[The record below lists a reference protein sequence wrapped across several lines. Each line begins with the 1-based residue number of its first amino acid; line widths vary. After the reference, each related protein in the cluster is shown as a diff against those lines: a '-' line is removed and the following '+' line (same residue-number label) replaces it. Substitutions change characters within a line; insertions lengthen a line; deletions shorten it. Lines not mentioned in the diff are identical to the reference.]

1 MKTSILSIFTI
12 LLVATASAGPL
23 SRGMSPAIGG
33 GVAAAHQL
41 QTATAL
47 TPSLTVLPLRP
58 TLVVPAA
65 PVPVQPFRAR

>member
-1 MKTSILSIFTI
+1 MKSSILSLLTI
-12 LLVATASAGPL
+12 LLAGSASAAPL
-23 SRGMSPAIGG
+23 SPGMSSAIGG

-47 TPSLTVLPLRP
+47 TPNLTILPLRP

-65 PVPVQPFRAR
+65 PVPVQPVRAR